1 MIRRGVAQPGSAFGL
16 GPKGRRFKSSHPDIF
31 YLTFVCTCDKIYI
44 SQSRKRGV
52 MTSNRDIEKL
62 FDQWNPNGI
71 RAGDRVQVNVDSE
84 QPYPARVV
92 GLDLD
97 MKNQKVYANL
107 RLLSES
113 VGNKPI
119 RVDVADCYVSWGIY
133 RGHHE

>member
-1 MIRRGVAQPGSAFGL
+1 
-16 GPKGRRFKSSHPDIF
+16 
-31 YLTFVCTCDKIYI
+31 
-44 SQSRKRGV
+44 

-71 RAGDRVQVNVDSE
+71 RTGDRVQVNVDSE
-84 QPYPARVV
+84 KPYPARVV

-97 MKNQKVYANL
+97 MKNKKVYANL

-113 VGNKPI
+113 TGNKPI

-133 RGHHE
+133 RGHNERG